1 MGVIDWIAPSLGNPV
16 VYSFV
21 SIADK
26 TVLSRFGLGL
36 PSFNFFV
43 GISQLLISAVIF
55 AVPASRDPD
64 VGAVLAGLGAGALHG
79 TSLVVMFWVLK
90 REEVTRVVPIAQ
102 TSPIFVALIA
112 VVALDESL
120 GPLQWLAVL
129 LAVAG
134 AVLVSVRRSGDGG
147 GIQVRSALAF
157 LALSAL
163 LVAGS
168 QLLLK
173 VGTDDLPVWDVVA
186 LRGIGLGAVM
196 CLPFAR
202 PAALVELGRFLT
214 RPRRGMFLVVAEMLL
229 PLAGNV
235 LLISAIARGP
245 VSLVSALVGTRPIF
259 VFATSTLGARF
270 APALVV
276 EEAGP
281 AELGLKLTS
290 ALLVVAAVVLIALG

>member
-1 MGVIDWIAPSLGNPV
+1 MIDWIAPSLGNPV

-21 SIADK
+21 SVADK

-43 GISQLLISAVIF
+43 GISQILVSAVIF
-55 AVPASRDPD
+55 AVAPMRDPE
-64 VGAVLAGLGAGALHG
+64 VGAVLAGLGAGVLHG

-120 GPLQWLAVL
+120 GPLQWLSVL

-134 AVLVSVRRSGDGG
+134 AVLVSVRRSGDG
-147 GIQVRSALAF
+147 IQIRSALAF

-173 VGTDDLPVWDVVA
+173 VGTDELRVWDVVA

-214 RPRRGMFLVVAEMLL
+214 RPRRAMFLVFAEMLL

-259 VFATSTLGARF
+259 VFVTSTLGARF

-281 AELGLKLTS
+281 AELALKLTS
-290 ALLVVAAVVLIALG
+290 AVLVVAAVALIALG